1 MDSLLQLA
9 SSEDPKGSEFHS
21 QGIINQM
28 IDFQKKFKSHK
39 NEVDA
44 SESEQ
49 KHTFDMAQA
58 ARKNKTKTDADS
70 KADDAFIQDL
80 ASQCE
85 AKAKAWDQRSSTR
98 SAELTALAKAL
109 EVMKSEVAGNFGSN
123 KKLVL
128 AAKKVD
134 QDSGDDE
141 VDSLLEE
148 DDGGLSFLQRHRVG
162 RKHQA
167 ATRKAVGSLQEQ
179 AKALKSDA
187 LSALMIRMREDH
199 FVKVRSM
206 IKDMIAKLEADA
218 SAEADQ
224 KGWCDEEMEKATN
237 QRDENIGH
245 IEGDTASK
253 TQANAKAIKLGEE
266 IQELMQEVAEA
277 KKGLS
282 EATNL
287 RSAEKAENAKT
298 VEDATAGLAGV
309 TKALGILKDFY
320 DNAFVQTGS
329 QYTPPNAGA
338 DGQTVG
344 DMAPDTGF
352 SNEDYHGNQDAA
364 SGILGMLEVIKSDF
378 ERTIDTTKSEESDAD
393 AEFQNLKTE
402 TETNIS
408 DKEDLIKTKEADKKA
423 ELGNKADAT
432 A

>member
-1 MDSLLQLA
+1 
-9 SSEDPKGSEFHS
+9 
-21 QGIINQM
+21 
-28 IDFQKKFKSHK
+28 
-39 NEVDA
+39 
-44 SESEQ
+44 
-49 KHTFDMAQA
+49 
-58 ARKNKTKTDADS
+58 
-70 KADDAFIQDL
+70 
-80 ASQCE
+80 
-85 AKAKAWDQRSSTR
+85 
-98 SAELTALAKAL
+98 
-109 EVMKSEVAGNFGSN
+109 
-123 KKLVL
+123 
-128 AAKKVD
+128 
-134 QDSGDDE
+134 
-141 VDSLLEE
+141 
-148 DDGGLSFLQRHRVG
+148 
-162 RKHQA
+162 
-167 ATRKAVGSLQEQ
+167 
-179 AKALKSDA
+179 
-187 LSALMIRMREDH
+187 MIRMKEDH

-224 KGWCDEEMEKATN
+224 KGWCDEEMSKATN

-253 TQANAKAIKLGEE
+253 TQADAKAIKLGEE
-266 IQELMQEVAEA
+266 IQTLMQEIAEA

-352 SNEDYHGNQDAA
+352 SNDDYSGNQDAA

-378 ERTIDTTKSEESDAD
+378 ERTIDTTQRGSSRTSRRRRRQT
-393 AEFQNLKTE
+393 FRTRSPSSIPRSR
-402 TETNIS
+402 TRRRS
-408 DKEDLIKTKEADKKA
+408 S
-423 ELGNKADAT
+423 AT
-432 A
+432 RQMQRTTSRTTRTSRRRPWRSSASSSPPAWTRGRTTRRRSRAGSRRSSRSRTPTSSWTRCGEWGP

>member
-1 MDSLLQLA
+1 
-9 SSEDPKGSEFHS
+9 
-21 QGIINQM
+21 M

-58 ARKNKTKTDADS
+58 ARKNQIKALEDSVAEASSVAAEKEAAKSSANDDKTKTDADS

-134 QDSGDDE
+134 QDTGDDE
-141 VDSLLEE
+141 VESLLEE
-148 DDGGLSFLQRHRVG
+148 DDGGLSLLQRHRVG
-162 RKHQA
+162 RKHHT
-167 ATRKAVGSLQEQ
+167 ATRKAVGYLQQQ
-179 AKALKSDA
+179 AKALNSDA

-237 QRDENIGH
+237 QRDENIGA

-253 TQANAKAIKLGEE
+253 TQADAKAIKLTEE
-266 IQELMQEVAEA
+266 INTLMKENSQKAEA
-277 KKGLS
+277 KQLQ
-282 EATNL
+282 L
-287 RSAEKAENAKT
+287 
-298 VEDATAGLAGV
+298 
-309 TKALGILKDFY
+309 
-320 DNAFVQTGS
+320 
-329 QYTPPNAGA
+329 
-338 DGQTVG
+338 
-344 DMAPDTGF
+344 
-352 SNEDYHGNQDAA
+352 
-364 SGILGMLEVIKSDF
+364 
-378 ERTIDTTKSEESDAD
+378 
-393 AEFQNLKTE
+393 TE
-402 TETNIS
+402 
-408 DKEDLIKTKEADKKA
+408 
-423 ELGNKADAT
+423 
-432 A
+432 